1 VAEEKI
7 LEALVEEEF
16 QPQGAAVGEGEDEAG
31 QTAAGAA
38 DGNFAEVGPVG
49 LSLLA
54 GESMETQKSLAA
66 GRAQFGHD
74 AAELGDAAGV
84 AARAD
89 HVEEAGRAQA
99 RILL

>member
-1 VAEEKI
+1 
-7 LEALVEEEF
+7 
-16 QPQGAAVGEGEDEAG
+16 
-31 QTAAGAA
+31 
-38 DGNFAEVGPVG
+38 
-49 LSLLA
+49 
-54 GESMETQKSLAA
+54 METQKSLAA

-89 HVEEAGRAQA
+89 HVEEAGSAQA